1 MVGEQHLEISAQ
13 VVQKLGFYMFV
24 VMTSL
29 ILICIAFGFY
39 AVITKFKEPTWK
51 EACIAQGGVP
61 VQLEKSVFDCKKM

>member
-1 MVGEQHLEISAQ
+1 MTGDQHIEISAQ

-29 ILICIAFGFY
+29 LLICTAFGFY
-39 AVITKFKEPTWK
+39 AVIQKFNEPNWK
-51 EACIAQGGVP
+51 EVCIAKGGVP